1 MSLFIKWAR
10 EAQHCCRRKLA
21 GRSQHCSLNFLL
33 FIALLAGTGAVRAAE
48 NVLLIQMRPD
58 GHYTIWHNEGKSR
71 LTDEDVVRLDGTEK
85 PEGGPATITSAGL
98 ARAYQTANGVTIRLA
113 AAQNYESVLIDRD
126 NCGHIR
132 LWHSDGK
139 TDLSEDEITDI
150 VMSALPEGGKRLTI
164 GNRYAKAYLTK
175 LGVTAVLWSGPQKTG
190 G

>member
-1 MSLFIKWAR
+1 MSLLVKWAR
-10 EAQHCCRRKLA
+10 EAQRRCCRRLA
-21 GRSQHCSLNFLL
+21 GRSQRRSPNFLL
-33 FIALLAGTGAVRAAE
+33 FIALLVSTGVASATE

-58 GHYTIWHNEGKSR
+58 GHYTIWYNEGKSQ

-98 ARAYQTANGVTIRLA
+98 ARAYQTANGVTIRLT
-113 AAQNYESVLIDRD
+113 AAQNYESVLLDRD

-164 GNRYAKAYLTK
+164 GKRYAKAYLTK
-175 LGVTAVLWSGPQKTG
+175 LGVTAVLWSALQKTG